1 MDGKFDY
8 RAFSQNVFPSEIN
21 FYRKGEEFKG
31 FLGARRGLYIVSK
44 NGFTSNIAQEL
55 ASQHPRSGK
64 FHRKPSKTT
73 ILPLRSLGI
82 IYTVRYT
89 SAENYRL
96 FFTLIISR
104 HLQFHYSQYSSID
117 LSNHRYYSFIYIYK
131 QTLLFLRS
139 SPRVKL

>member
-73 ILPLRSLGI
+73 ILPLRSLGSFAPFG
-82 IYTVRYT
+82 TP
-89 SAENYRL
+89 
-96 FFTLIISR
+96 
-104 HLQFHYSQYSSID
+104 LQRI
-117 LSNHRYYSFIYIYK
+117 SFIFHFDHFSSLTIS
-131 QTLLFLRS
+131 LFAIFFH
-139 SPRVKL
+139 